1 VSSQPPPG
9 WRSPLDSQPPAPRR
23 NFTLFALAAIAVLV
37 VAGGVRAVPPG
48 LAVLLIAALVVVMT
62 FLGKRD
68 DRARREAELRQWYVQ
83 RPNAERWEPPPS
95 LADSRK
101 TGWSV
106 AGTVLAAIAAIG
118 GLAIL
123 GMVVVLFVALSSGN
137 FKLGNK

>member
-1 VSSQPPPG
+1 M
-9 WRSPLDSQPPAPRR
+9 
-23 NFTLFALAAIAVLV
+23 
-37 VAGGVRAVPPG
+37 
-48 LAVLLIAALVVVMT
+48 LLIAALVVVMT

-83 RPNAERWEPPPS
+83 RPNAEHWEPPPS